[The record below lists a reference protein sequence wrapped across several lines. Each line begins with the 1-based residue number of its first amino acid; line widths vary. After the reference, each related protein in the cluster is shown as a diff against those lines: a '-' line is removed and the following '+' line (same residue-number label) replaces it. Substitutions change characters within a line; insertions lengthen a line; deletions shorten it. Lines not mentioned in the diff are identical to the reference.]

1 MDCLKIP
8 ALNTFPLQVKINQ
21 FPGLFIIGRKDNLW
35 LIFEK
40 MREKYGPE
48 EFDFCPTT
56 YILPRQR
63 DQLVR

>member
-1 MDCLKIP
+1 
-8 ALNTFPLQVKINQ
+8 VKINQ